1 MTTQSTIDKLIEMR
15 LTSMSDA
22 FRTQMEDPRMKGI
35 PFEDRFGMLV
45 DIEYS
50 NRKSNSLKRLIHNA
64 GFDQPDAYIGDINY
78 TSGRKLNRSL
88 IERLATC
95 EYITEHRN
103 LFITGATGSGKTY
116 LACAFGMEA
125 CKQRYKTKYVRLPD
139 LLLELEMAR
148 NDGTYKKVQGKYANP
163 VLLIIDEWLLLKPT
177 ESEHMT
183 FWSFSTGDA
192 GSHLPS
198 SVPSMIPMAGMI
210 SLVVMIVPSQ
220 KQSWTASSMMHIRST
235 SSRQIRRITDPCG
248 ICW

>member
-139 LLLELEMAR
+139 LLLR
-148 NDGTYKKVQGKYANP
+148 GSGTAVKNQRGFRQTV
-163 VLLIIDEWLLLKPT
+163 
-177 ESEHMT
+177 
-183 FWSFSTGDA
+183 GD
-192 GSHLPS
+192 LPAAFDIEFRRGFVV
-198 SVPSMIPMAGMI
+198 SVCRA
-210 SLVVMIVPSQ
+210 
-220 KQSWTASSMMHIRST
+220 
-235 SSRQIRRITDPCG
+235 D
-248 ICW
+248 

>member
-1 MTTQSTIDKLIEMR
+1 MR

-22 FRTQMEDPRMKGI
+22 FLIQMEDHKMREI

-50 NRKSNSLKRLIHNA
+50 NRKSNSLKRLIRNA

-125 CKQRYKTKYVRLPD
+125 FRRKVTHIACQIILYDVIPAIRIIFSRKKCWNSAITRPTPSIDIAVPIPIPINAPPNTRLMTQVMMTKDISTIFFPNPISFPSTSPMVC
-139 LLLELEMAR
+139 
-148 NDGTYKKVQGKYANP
+148 ANP
-163 VLLIIDEWLLLKPT
+163 SAGFGISFMLTIMDTPT
-177 ESEHMT
+177 AVITIAASR
-183 FWSFSTGDA
+183 
-192 GSHLPS
+192 S
-198 SVPSMIPMAGMI
+198 SKFCQR
-210 SLVVMIVPSQ
+210 LV
-220 KQSWTASSMMHIRST
+220 
-235 SSRQIRRITDPCG
+235 
-248 ICW
+248 